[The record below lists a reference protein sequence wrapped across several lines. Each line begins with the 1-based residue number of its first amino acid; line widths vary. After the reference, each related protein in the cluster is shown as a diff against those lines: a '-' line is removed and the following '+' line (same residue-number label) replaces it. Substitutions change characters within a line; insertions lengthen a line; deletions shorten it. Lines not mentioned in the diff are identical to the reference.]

1 MKSMTSGR
9 SLFALKLAD
18 DISLS
23 VRGLVASQ
31 VTLLS
36 MTPDLVQCLLIAGVF
51 GKSTILS
58 SSLFDNLPSLYTINQ
73 L

>member
-1 MKSMTSGR
+1 MTSGR

-36 MTPDLVQCLLIAGVF
+36 MTPDLVQCLLIAGVL
-51 GKSTILS
+51 GKSTIQS

>member
-58 SSLFDNLPSLYTINQ
+58 SSLFDNLPSLYQ
-73 L
+73 

>member
-36 MTPDLVQCLLIAGVF
+36 MTPDLVQCLLIAGVL
-51 GKSTILS
+51 GKSTIQS